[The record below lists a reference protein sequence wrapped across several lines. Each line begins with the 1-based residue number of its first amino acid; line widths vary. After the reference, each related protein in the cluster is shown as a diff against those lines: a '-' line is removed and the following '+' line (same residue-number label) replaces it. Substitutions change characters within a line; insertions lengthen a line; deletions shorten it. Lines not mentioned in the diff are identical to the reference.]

1 MSAAM
6 TQALHTQAGAILPT
20 SDTAHVA
27 SAGRVEEQK
36 NTERTD
42 FHGMRLAGQALSV
55 IEGERQAAQYLA
67 RLKEGEA
74 DPAEL
79 AVIVSM
85 MYGANLSGFCRV
97 LAKALGVQHV

>member
-1 MSAAM
+1 M
-6 TQALHTQAGAILPT
+6 TQALHTDTGAIPPT

-85 MYGANLSGFCRV
+85 MDGSTLNGFCRA
-97 LAKALGVQHV
+97 LAKALGVQHA

>member
-1 MSAAM
+1 M
-6 TQALHTQAGAILPT
+6 
-20 SDTAHVA
+20 
-27 SAGRVEEQK
+27 
-36 NTERTD
+36 
-42 FHGMRLAGQALSV
+42 